1 MEIIMFRTS
10 FIAIALIASGSSA
23 AHANACAETPEFA
36 AHRTSNSSVRAQ
48 FNALSRGEIRQAIHF
63 GEEAVNSGT
72 SVRHRAAALSNLC
85 AAYALDGQA
94 ERALTACNAAVEAR
108 PDSWRAHNNF
118 GAAQWLFGNYDAA
131 DAHFSHASELSA
143 GESEIVINASLSQ
156 CAAVG

>member
-1 MEIIMFRTS
+1 MEIVMIRTS
-10 FIAIALIASGSSA
+10 LIAIALVASGSSA
-23 AHANACAETPEFA
+23 AIANTCAEAPEFA

-72 SVRHRAAALSNLC
+72 SVRHRSAALSNLC

-94 ERALTACNAAVEAR
+94 ERALTVCTAAIEAR

-118 GAAQWLFGNYDAA
+118 GAAQWLSGNYDAA
-131 DAHFSHASELSA
+131 HAHFGHASALSA
-143 GESEIVINASLSQ
+143 GESEVVINASLSQ
-156 CAAVG
+156 CAATG